1 MAHWKILW
9 PLLIASLEPTL
20 DIFEFL
26 SSLRISVTRFGEIS
40 PLSSMLKALD
50 FFEDLFSVWQNFEP
64 ILAIF
69 YADGQIL
76 SIKLPN
82 VEQIICPSGNTAVW
96 IYNLATIHNII
107 NNDNSIH
114 GNFPEHKHRQFFPSI
129 SNLKIFGEPFWFSK
143 FCRSSE
149 FLWIFYLWIFSR
161 GSDESFQLKFECFSL
176 N

>member
-96 IYNLATIHNII
+96 IYNLATIQNII

-129 SNLKIFGEPFWFSK
+129 SNLKIFGELFDFQN
-143 FCRSSE
+143 FAGV
-149 FLWIFYLWIFSR
+149 LNFYEYFICQFFHV
-161 GSDESFQLKFECFSL
+161 DPMKAF